1 MASLLLLLPL
11 LVILIINLPLH
22 GLRRAATWFAGF
34 ICLLQITL
42 VLYHPLQSW
51 SLLSDFIEGFLSFK
65 VSIDSLA
72 LVMLLCI
79 ALVELCAILVANATI
94 PQEKRKANFIN
105 LSLIS
110 LIGMNAMVMLSDLF
124 SIYVFLE
131 IVAISSFILIVLKK
145 DVLALE
151 GAFKY
156 LMLSAIASVTMVA
169 GLALLFMLAGGT
181 SFGAIHAALAVS
193 STGFIAKLAIGL
205 FLCGLFIK
213 SGVVPFHGWLPD
225 AYCSAPTCISI
236 LLAGIVTK
244 ISGVYILI
252 RLMLSVFGFSAP
264 LQNILMLAGI
274 ASILVGALAAL
285 VQSNFKRM
293 LAYSSISQVG
303 YIILGL
309 GCGTPLAIAGAVLH
323 FFNHATFKALLFTN
337 AAALEQRLDSVD
349 MDNMG
354 GVAQKMPITGFTS
367 VIAFLSTAGIP
378 PLSGFWSKFMIV
390 LALWTAGNHLFA
402 SIALLASIL
411 TAAYFLSM
419 QRRVFF
425 GKINPNLGSIKEAT
439 LGLTIPMLLLSAI
452 IIGIG
457 LCFPF
462 VIGKFVLAFGSII

>member
-11 LVILIINLPLH
+11 LVIIIINLPLR
-22 GLRRAATWFAGF
+22 GIRRTAIWFAGF
-34 ICLLQITL
+34 ICLLQAAL

-51 SLLSDFIEGFLSFK
+51 SMLSTFMETFLSFK
-65 VSIDSLA
+65 ISIDSLA

-79 ALVELCAILVANATI
+79 ALVELTAILVANATI
-94 PQEKRKANFIN
+94 PEDKRKASFVN
-105 LSLIS
+105 LALII

-124 SIYVFLE
+124 SIYIFLE
-131 IVAISSFILIVLKK
+131 IVAISSFILIAIKK
-145 DVLALE
+145 DILALE

-156 LMLSAIASVTMVA
+156 MMLSAIASVAMVA

-181 SFGAIHAALAVS
+181 SFSAIHAALAVS
-193 STGFIAKLAIGL
+193 SNSIIAKIAIGL
-205 FLCGLFIK
+205 FVCGLFIK

-225 AYCSAPTCISI
+225 AYCSAPTAVSI
-236 LLAGIVTK
+236 LLAGIITK
-244 ISGVYILI
+244 ISGVYVLI
-252 RLMLSVFGFSAP
+252 RLVISVFGFSAP

-349 MDNMG
+349 MDKMG
-354 GVAQKMPITGFTS
+354 GVAQKMPITGLTS

-390 LALWTAGNHLFA
+390 LALWMAGNHLLA
-402 SIALLASIL
+402 GIALLASIL

-425 GKINPNLGSIKEAT
+425 GKMNPSLGSISEASP
-439 LGLTIPMLLLSAI
+439 GLILPMLILSAI
-452 IIGIG
+452 IIGVG

-462 VIGKFVLAFGSII
+462 IIGKFVLAFNSIV